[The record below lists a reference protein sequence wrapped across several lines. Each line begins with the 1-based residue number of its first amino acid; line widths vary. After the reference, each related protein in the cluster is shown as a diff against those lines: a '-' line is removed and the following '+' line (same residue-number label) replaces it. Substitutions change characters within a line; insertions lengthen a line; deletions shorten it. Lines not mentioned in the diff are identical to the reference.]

1 MDFKAAS
8 DTIWWDALWKM
19 LRSVGVYPKMTSLIE
34 AMYENVEYAVTIN
47 GQLTDWFKVEIGVR
61 LSALTYPV
69 QLVPSVCHG

>member
-1 MDFKAAS
+1 MDFKAAF
-8 DTIWWDALWKM
+8 DTIWRDALI
-19 LRSVGVYPKMTSLIE
+19 G

-69 QLVPSVCHG
+69 QLVP